1 MTVPVVVVVEVVA
14 VPVVVVAVV
23 VVLCFLGLA
32 QALPYANVNGFQPA
46 NCAKWQEILVHVF
59 NISKDCRRSSSPPLG
74 LGLFPGKRSLCD
86 DDKATYEFMRR
97 QRRRRRWSFLEHYNI
112 DL

>member
-14 VPVVVVAVV
+14 VVVVVVG
-23 VVLCFLGLA
+23 LCFLGLA

-59 NISKDCRRSSSPPLG
+59 NISKDCRRSSSPLR
-74 LGLFPGKRSLCD
+74 LGLFPGKGLCD

-97 QRRRRRWSFLEHYNI
+97 QRRRRWSFLEHYNI